1 MYIFNNW
8 LFYVIL
14 YLFFSVSFNQSY
26 KLATT
31 KMKNDGALTIL
42 IQVIAGTI
50 TLLMIP
56 FFEIKISKNIV
67 SYIFLFIACIFYALN
82 DRLATTSRKG
92 IEASTYSIIKQM
104 QTVFMI
110 IFGLLFFKEP
120 IILNKIIGSVLII
133 ISNFLVLYK
142 KGQFKF
148 NKYIL
153 LGIIANFCMTIALLI
168 DVNYS
173 NEFNLSIYVAI
184 TIIIPALL
192 IFFIERIKIKDIK
205 EEYKINNKKII
216 FLTAISWSV
225 MMITKLRAYQLGN
238 ITIVATLCSLTVI
251 LNIIFSYIFINEKED
266 ILRKIRASTLI
277 IIGIIFIN

>member
-26 KLATT
+26 KYATI
-31 KMKNDGALTIL
+31 KIKNDGALTIL
-42 IQVIAGTI
+42 LQLIAGTI
-50 TLLMIP
+50 SLLMIP

-110 IFGLLFFKEP
+110 IFGLLFFKEQ

-142 KGQFKF
+142 KGQFKI
-148 NKYIL
+148 NKHIL
-153 LGIIANFCMTIALLI
+153 LGIIANICMTIALLI

-173 NEFNLSIYVAI
+173 NEFNLPIYVAI
-184 TIIIPALL
+184 TIIVPSIL
-192 IFFIERIKIKDIK
+192 IFFVERIKIKDIK

-251 LNIIFSYIFINEKED
+251 LNILRFIY
-266 ILRKIRASTLI
+266 
-277 IIGIIFIN
+277 